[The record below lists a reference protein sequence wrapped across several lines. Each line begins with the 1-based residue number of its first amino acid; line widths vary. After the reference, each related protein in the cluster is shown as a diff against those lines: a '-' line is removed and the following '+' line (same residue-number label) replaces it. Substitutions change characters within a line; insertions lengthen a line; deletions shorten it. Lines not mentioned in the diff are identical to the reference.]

1 MTIEKIAARIE
12 SIRKNNTFNP
22 SLTNYDLYK
31 LISKTD
37 FLIVGYETI
46 KSNKGS
52 TTMATPA
59 SESIDGIGLD
69 RIEKLQE
76 QLKDESWSPKPARR
90 VYIPKKGSDKT
101 RPLGI
106 QGPEEK
112 IVQSCIKIILEAIY
126 EPIFSPHSYGWRPRR
141 GCHDAL
147 KEVKSSYH
155 GINLLIEGDI
165 QGFFDEVDHKIL
177 LKLLSKKIKDA
188 KFIRLIGKLLN
199 AGYVDPTNKSLI
211 KPLTGTPQG
220 SIVSPTLSNI
230 YLHELDQYMENKWI
244 TESGVNRRNFI
255 RSPEMKILSSK
266 RKKIEKA
273 IKSIDTGR
281 LQSTQDDRI
290 RLIKDLKKV
299 KLEQR
304 KTPFYDKKLSERGKA
319 PTIRITY
326 TRYADDFIIG
336 VAGPFSKAIEIK
348 DDIKSW
354 LNSELDLTLSNKKTK
369 ITNIRKTS
377 AIFLGYR
384 LRIDTSV
391 KETKIYP
398 KGRTPFYKR
407 TTGFLMKTEV
417 PMDRL
422 ILRLQ
427 IANFCDHK
435 GLPLPV
441 RKWAM
446 FDDWTILSSYNA
458 VYRGYLEYYSGA
470 DNQNALYRLRY
481 IMQYS
486 LFSTLAARHRSS
498 ISKLMKKHGK
508 LCKLSRTARSS
519 KDGKIV
525 RKEIQF
531 HDVKLNR
538 KKISWNVDH
547 SHWDP
552 GTIIVGRRTRSKLC
566 GVCCICGH
574 AAVHNHHEK
583 HVRKGNW
590 KNPKNKT
597 FAQLMG
603 LINRK
608 QIPVCQQCH
617 ENIHQGKYDGMKLS
631 DLLYPEIAKR

>member
-1 MTIEKIAARIE
+1 
-12 SIRKNNTFNP
+12 
-22 SLTNYDLYK
+22 
-31 LISKTD
+31 
-37 FLIVGYETI
+37 
-46 KSNKGS
+46 
-52 TTMATPA
+52 
-59 SESIDGIGLD
+59 
-69 RIEKLQE
+69 
-76 QLKDESWSPKPARR
+76 
-90 VYIPKKGSDKT
+90 
-101 RPLGI
+101 
-106 QGPEEK
+106 
-112 IVQSCIKIILEAIY
+112 
-126 EPIFSPHSYGWRPRR
+126 
-141 GCHDAL
+141 
-147 KEVKSSYH
+147 
-155 GINLLIEGDI
+155 
-165 QGFFDEVDHKIL
+165 
-177 LKLLSKKIKDA
+177 
-188 KFIRLIGKLLN
+188 
-199 AGYVDPTNKSLI
+199 
-211 KPLTGTPQG
+211 
-220 SIVSPTLSNI
+220 
-230 YLHELDQYMENKWI
+230 
-244 TESGVNRRNFI
+244 
-255 RSPEMKILSSK
+255 MKILSSK

-304 KTPFYDKKLSERGKA
+304 KTPFYEKKLS
-319 PTIRITY
+319 PIRITY

-354 LNSELDLTLSNKKTK
+354 LDSKLDLTLSDKKIK

-384 LRIDTSV
+384 LRIETSV

-422 ILRLQ
+422 IQRLQ

-435 GLPLPV
+435 GFPLPV
-441 RKWAM
+441 RKWVM

-525 RKEIQF
+525 REEIQF

-538 KKISWNVDH
+538 KKIRWNVDH

-631 DLLYPEIAKR
+631 DLL